1 MQAWDVACVA
11 AFQSLSELRQVKSQ
25 ALCPSRQVDIKSK
38 LEQSCCPLNLLLTGV
53 LMFWSMLANSDW
65 CDLRRAMIKGAVLL
79 LFAPLCLAEPV
90 APLNNNTVLAHMVN
104 TTAAVDWA
112 IQKGA
117 NGVEMDIRFSKDG
130 TPLKF
135 RHSYTSEQC
144 DCSHDASSDDHVCKH
159 LISTDGNLCH
169 AETDATTM
177 LTHLGTSN
185 LAVVYIDSKV
195 DTEDAPDLSLAGQK
209 VVKFLDDHL
218 FAKGYKGQVIVST
231 PSVNQILYTKSA
243 VSAAGSSPNKT
254 RYFFTIDG
262 PGPISEY
269 IKQAQGNQATHM
281 AEFFTRMKFLMTLT
295 KNRVYSTGISSI
307 LGHTSVVGIGLPLLT
322 FYDEVALSAYNQ
334 KAGVVGSTGI
344 WTVDDPATI
353 NKYLAGGANAIMSNK
368 PGVAV
373 GVVLGDKRTLA
384 KPGDALHAATSD
396 AVVTRYQA
404 GGPCELDANCESTHC
419 KGNEYGL
426 KTGVCKP

>member
-1 MQAWDVACVA
+1 M
-11 AFQSLSELRQVKSQ
+11 FGSLLQ
-25 ALCPSRQVDIKSK
+25 
-38 LEQSCCPLNLLLTGV
+38 NG
-53 LMFWSMLANSDW
+53 DW
-65 CDLRRAMIKGAVLL
+65 CGLRSALIKGAVLL
-79 LFAPLCLAEPV
+79 LFAPHCLAEPV
-90 APLNNNTVLAHMVN
+90 APKDNNTVLAHMVN

-117 NGVEMDIRFSKDG
+117 NGVEMDIRFAPDG

-135 RHSYTSEQC
+135 RHSHTSEQC
-144 DCSHDASSDDHVCKH
+144 DCGHDASSTDHVCTH
-159 LISTDGNLCH
+159 LSSSDGNLCH
-169 AETDATTM
+169 AETDAAVM
-177 LTHLGTSN
+177 LTHLATRN

-195 DTEDAPDLSLAGQK
+195 DTDDAPNLNSAGQK
-209 VVKFLDDHL
+209 IIKFLDEHL

-243 VSAAGSSPNKT
+243 VSAAGSSPNKV

-262 PGPISEY
+262 AGPTSEY
-269 IKQAQGNQATHM
+269 INQAKGNQATHM
-281 AEFFTRMKFLMTLT
+281 AEFFTRMKFLIPLT

-307 LGHTSVVGIGLPLLT
+307 LGHTSIVGIGLPLLT

-344 WTVDDPATI
+344 WTVDDPDTMK
-353 NKYLAGGANAIMSNK
+353 KYLAGGANAIMSNK
-368 PGVAV
+368 PGVVV
-373 GVVLGDKRTLA
+373 GVVLGEQRTLA

-396 AVVTRYQA
+396 KVVTLYPA
-404 GGPCELDANCESTHC
+404 GGPCDLDANCESKHC

-426 KTGVCKP
+426 STGVCKP